1 MRNQSLHVTEK
12 LRACFFYKKRA
23 IKQNFGLGILYFEF
37 FFVPLRRICTIVYC
51 SFVLLIMT
59 KHFLHYLTNVMTHQ
73 WNDAALTDYGEN
85 HEYTFGGLATEM
97 LRLHILFEQL
107 GIKRGDKIAL
117 AGRNCANWA
126 VTYLAIT
133 AYEGVVVSIL
143 QDFTAEDINHLL
155 DHSDSDLLFVGPYV
169 WKELQH
175 QTLPKRLKAAISLE
189 EWHVLYEGEGL
200 TVTGDQLWEMVD
212 KAFQA
217 KYPHPLQP
225 EDIHFAA
232 DEKALSLINYTSGS
246 TGSPKGVMLN
256 GRSISNNIEVGMK
269 ILPVDPGQRLVSM
282 LPLAHM
288 FGQVCELL
296 YPLCSG
302 THIYFLTKAPTPSIL
317 LKALKEVQPYLVV
330 TVPLVIEKI
339 YKTKLDPTLSKWAI
353 RTFWHVP
360 GIGDLLKSR
369 VKSGLRSAFGGKLRY
384 FICGGAAMNPVVE
397 KCLMDIHFPLSIGYG
412 MTECGPL
419 IGGNPPKYFKART
432 GGVPVMNM
440 DVKIDN
446 PNEAGIGEILVKG
459 ENVMLGYYKNEEA
472 TKAAFTE
479 DGWLRTGDLGRLDRK
494 KNIYIKGRCK
504 TMFLGA
510 SGQNIYPEEI
520 EDKLNNQEAVSES
533 LIVERE
539 GKLVALVFPD
549 ETLTKRMTPEEILQ
563 IMKANLQKLNSL
575 IPSYSKVS
583 NIEVQDK
590 PFEHTPKRSIKRF
603 LYK

>member
-1 MRNQSLHVTEK
+1 
-12 LRACFFYKKRA
+12 
-23 IKQNFGLGILYFEF
+23 
-37 FFVPLRRICTIVYC
+37 
-51 SFVLLIMT
+51 MT
-59 KHFLHYLTNVMTHQ
+59 KHYLQYLTEVMSHQ
-73 WNDAALTDYGEN
+73 WNDVALTDYNED
-85 HEYTFGGLATEM
+85 HEYTFGQLATEM
-97 LRLHILFEQL
+97 LRLHVLFEQL
-107 GIKRGDKIAL
+107 GIKRGDKIAI

-126 VTYLAIT
+126 VAYLAI
-133 AYEGVVVSIL
+133 ASYEGVCVSIL
-143 QDFTAEDINHLL
+143 QDFTAEDIAHLL
-155 DHSDSDLLFVGPYV
+155 EHSDSELLFVGPYV
-169 WKELQH
+169 WNELKNQK
-175 QTLPKRLKAAISLE
+175 LPKGIKAALSLTD
-189 EWHVLYEGEGL
+189 WQPVYTKKGVNMPDGE
-200 TVTGDQLWEMVD
+200 VWEA
-212 KAFQA
+212 AFKA
-217 KYPHPLQP
+217 KYPRTIEP
-225 EDIHFAA
+225 EDVYFSA
-232 DEKALSLINYTSGS
+232 DPETLSLINYTSGS

-256 GRSISNNIEVGMK
+256 GKSLSNNVEVGMK
-269 ILPVDPGQRLVSM
+269 VLPVDPGQRLVSM

-302 THIYFLTKAPTPSIL
+302 THIYFLTKSPTPSIL
-317 LKALKEVQPYLVV
+317 LKALKDVQPYLVV

-339 YKTKLDPTLSKWAI
+339 YKKNLDPLLSKWII
-353 RTFWHVP
+353 RMFWHTP
-360 GIGDLLKSR
+360 IISSILKQR

-384 FICGGAAMNPVVE
+384 FICGGAAINPIVE

-440 DVKIDN
+440 EVKIDN

-459 ENVMLGYYKNEEA
+459 ENVMLGYYKNPEA
-472 TKAAFTE
+472 TKAAFTD
-479 DGWLRTGDLGRLDRK
+479 DGWLRTGDLGRLDKR

-520 EDKLNNQEAVSES
+520 EDKLNNQEAVGES

-549 ETLTKRMTPEEILQ
+549 ETLTKRMSLEEIQQ
-563 IMKANLQKLNSL
+563 IMRANLEKLNKL
-575 IPSYSKVS
+575 IPSYSKVA

-590 PFEHTPKRSIKRF
+590 PFEHTPKKSIKRF

>member
-1 MRNQSLHVTEK
+1 
-12 LRACFFYKKRA
+12 
-23 IKQNFGLGILYFEF
+23 
-37 FFVPLRRICTIVYC
+37 
-51 SFVLLIMT
+51 MT
-59 KHFLHYLTNVMTHQ
+59 KHYLSYLTEVMQHQ
-73 WNDAALTDYGEN
+73 WNDAALTDYNED
-85 HEYTFGGLATEM
+85 HEYTFGELAVEM
-97 LRLHILFEQL
+97 LRMHLLFEQL
-107 GIKRGDKIAL
+107 GIKPGDKIAL
-117 AGRNCANWA
+117 CGRNCANWA
-126 VTYLAIT
+126 VAYLSIA
-133 AYEGVVVSIL
+133 AYEGVCVSIL
-143 QDFTAEDINHLL
+143 QDFTAEDIAHLL
-155 DHSDSDLLFVGPYV
+155 EHSDSELLFVGPYV
-169 WKELQH
+169 WKELQN
-175 QTLPKRLKAAISLE
+175 QQMPSKIKAAVSLVD
-189 EWHVLYEGEGL
+189 WSPLYVAKKQNMPTKKDIDAL
-200 TVTGDQLWEMVD
+200 FA
-212 KAFQA
+212 K
-217 KYPHPLQP
+217 KYPHGIEP
-225 EDIHFAA
+225 EDIYFSS
-232 DEKALSLINYTSGS
+232 DPEKLSLINYTSGS

-256 GRSISNNIEVGMK
+256 GHSLSNNVEVGMK
-269 ILPVDPGQRLVSM
+269 MLPVDPGQRLVSM

-296 YPLCSG
+296 YPLSCG
-302 THIYFLTKAPTPSIL
+302 THIYFLTKSPTPSIL
-317 LKALKEVQPYLVV
+317 LKALNEVQPYLVV

-369 VKSGLRSAFGGKLRY
+369 VKSGLRNAFGGRLRY
-384 FICGGAAMNPVVE
+384 FICGGAAMNPIVE

-419 IGGNPPKYFKART
+419 IGGNPPRYFKART
-432 GGVPVMNM
+432 GGVPVMGM
-440 DVKIDN
+440 DVKIDQ

-459 ENVMLGYYKNEEA
+459 ENVMLGYYKNPEA

-479 DGWLRTGDLGRLDRK
+479 DGWLRTGDLGRLDKK

-520 EDKLNNQEAVSES
+520 EDKLNNQEAVGES

-549 ETLTKRMTPEEILQ
+549 ETLTKRMSPEEILQ
-563 IMKANLQKLNSL
+563 IMKANLAKLNSL
-575 IPSYSKVS
+575 IPSYSKVAD
-583 NIEVQDK
+583 IEVQDK

>member
-1 MRNQSLHVTEK
+1 
-12 LRACFFYKKRA
+12 
-23 IKQNFGLGILYFEF
+23 
-37 FFVPLRRICTIVYC
+37 
-51 SFVLLIMT
+51 MT
-59 KHFLHYLTNVMTHQ
+59 KHYLHHLTDVMYHQ
-73 WNDAALTDYGEN
+73 WNDPALTDFGED
-85 HEYTFGGLATEM
+85 HEYTFGQLATEM
-97 LRLHILFEQL
+97 LRLHVLFEQL

-126 VTYLAIT
+126 VAYLAIT
-133 AYEGVVVSIL
+133 SYEGVVVSIL
-143 QDFTAEDINHLL
+143 QDFTAEDIAHLL

-175 QTLPKRLKAAISLE
+175 QTLPKRLKAAISLTD
-189 EWHVLYEGEGL
+189 WSVLYKSEEL
-200 TVTGDQLWEMVD
+200 KVKSEELLEQWN

-217 KYPHPLQP
+217 KYPHGIKA

-232 DEKALSLINYTSGS
+232 DENKLALINYTSGS

-296 YPLCSG
+296 YPLCCG
-302 THIYFLTKAPTPSIL
+302 THIYFLTKSPTPSIL
-317 LKALKEVQPYLVV
+317 LKALHDVQPYLVV

-339 YKTKLDPTLSKWAI
+339 YKQKLDPTLSKWAI

-360 GIGDLLKSR
+360 GIGDFLKSR

-419 IGGNPPKYFKART
+419 IGGNPPKYFKARS
-432 GGVPVMNM
+432 GGVPVANM

-472 TKAAFTE
+472 TKAVFTE
-479 DGWLRTGDLGRLDRK
+479 DGWMRTGDLGRLDRK

-504 TMFLGA
+504 SMFLGA
-510 SGQNIYPEEI
+510 SGQKIYPEEI

-549 ETLTKRMTPEEILQ
+549 ETLTKRMSLDEIQ
-563 IMKANLQKLNSL
+563 AIMKANLEKLNKL
-575 IPSYSKVS
+575 IPSYSKVA

-590 PFEHTPKRSIKRF
+590 PFEKTPKRSIKRF

>member
-1 MRNQSLHVTEK
+1 
-12 LRACFFYKKRA
+12 
-23 IKQNFGLGILYFEF
+23 
-37 FFVPLRRICTIVYC
+37 
-51 SFVLLIMT
+51 MT
-59 KHFLHYLTNVMTHQ
+59 KHYLSYLTEVMQHQ
-73 WNDAALTDYGEN
+73 WNDAALTDYNED
-85 HEYTFGGLATEM
+85 HEYTFGELAVEM
-97 LRLHILFEQL
+97 LRMHLLFEQL
-107 GIKRGDKIAL
+107 GIKPGDKIAL
-117 AGRNCANWA
+117 CGRNCANWA
-126 VTYLAIT
+126 VAYLSIA
-133 AYEGVVVSIL
+133 AYEGVCVSIL
-143 QDFTAEDINHLL
+143 QDFTAEDIAHLL
-155 DHSDSDLLFVGPYV
+155 EHSDSEMLFVGPYV
-169 WKELQH
+169 WKELQN
-175 QTLPKRLKAAISLE
+175 QQMPSKIKAAVSLVD
-189 EWHVLYEGEGL
+189 WSPLYVAKKQNMPTKKDIDAL
-200 TVTGDQLWEMVD
+200 FA
-212 KAFQA
+212 K
-217 KYPHPLQP
+217 KYPHGIEP
-225 EDIHFAA
+225 EDIYFSANP
-232 DEKALSLINYTSGS
+232 EKLSLINYTSGS

-256 GRSISNNIEVGMK
+256 GHSLSNNVEVGMK
-269 ILPVDPGQRLVSM
+269 MLPVDPGQRLVSM

-296 YPLCSG
+296 YPLSCG
-302 THIYFLTKAPTPSIL
+302 THIYFLTKSPTPSIL
-317 LKALKEVQPYLVV
+317 LKALNEVQPYLVV

-369 VKSGLRSAFGGKLRY
+369 VKSGLRNAFGGRLRY

-440 DVKIDN
+440 DVKIDQ

-459 ENVMLGYYKNEEA
+459 ENVMLGYYKNPEA

-479 DGWLRTGDLGRLDRK
+479 DGWLRTGDLGRLDKK

-520 EDKLNNQEAVSES
+520 EDKLNNQEAVGES

-563 IMKANLQKLNSL
+563 IMKANLAKLNSL
-575 IPSYSKVS
+575 IPSYSKVAD
-583 NIEVQDK
+583 IEVQDK

>member
-1 MRNQSLHVTEK
+1 MSKKNTNFAPK
-12 LRACFFYKKRA
+12 L
-23 IKQNFGLGILYFEF
+23 G
-37 FFVPLRRICTIVYC
+37 TT
-51 SFVLLIMT
+51 MT
-59 KHFLHYLTNVMTHQ
+59 KHYLQYLTNVMEKQ
-73 WNDAALTDYGEN
+73 WNDPALTDYNEN
-85 HEYTFGGLATEM
+85 HEYTFGELAEQM
-97 LRLHILFEQL
+97 LRLQELFRTL
-107 GIKRGDKIAL
+107 GIRPGDKIAL
-117 AGRNCANWA
+117 CGRNCANWA
-126 VTYLAIT
+126 VVYLAIA
-133 AYEGVVVSIL
+133 AYEGVCVSIL
-143 QDFTAEDINHLL
+143 QDFKAEDIAHLL
-155 DHSDSDLLFVGPYV
+155 EHSDSELLFVGPYV
-169 WKELQH
+169 WKELQE
-175 QTLPKRLKAAISLE
+175 QPMPKGVKAAISLE
-189 EWHVLYEGEGL
+189 DFHTLYNAKGIDVPTQE
-200 TVTGDQLWEMVD
+200 TIDA
-212 KAFQA
+212 AFKA
-217 KYPHPLQP
+217 KYPYGLQP

-232 DEKALSLINYTSGS
+232 DPEKLSLINYTSGS

-256 GRSISNNIEVGMK
+256 GRSISNNIEVGIK

-296 YPLCSG
+296 YPLSCG
-302 THIYFLTKAPTPSIL
+302 THIYFLTKSPTPSIL

-339 YKTKLDPTLSKWAI
+339 YKKNLDPTLSKRII
-353 RTFWHVP
+353 RAFWYTP
-360 GIGDLLKSR
+360 IIGNILRAR
-369 VKSGLRSAFGGKLRY
+369 VKSALKSAFGGRLRY

-419 IGGNPPKYFKART
+419 IGGNPPKYFKARS

-459 ENVMLGYYKNEEA
+459 ENVMMGYYKNPDA

-479 DGWLRTGDLGRLDRK
+479 DGWMRTGDLGRLDRK
-494 KNIYIKGRCK
+494 RNIYLKGRNK
-504 TMFLGA
+504 TMILGA

-520 EDKLNNQEAVSES
+520 EDKLNNQEAVGES
-533 LIVERE
+533 LVIERE

-549 ETLTKRMTPEEILQ
+549 EAQTKRMSLEEIQ
-563 IMKANLQKLNSL
+563 KIMRANLEKLNSL

-583 NIEVQDK
+583 NIEVQQE
-590 PFEHTPKRSIKRF
+590 PFEKTPKKSIKRF

>member
-1 MRNQSLHVTEK
+1 MD
-12 LRACFFYKKRA
+12 
-23 IKQNFGLGILYFEF
+23 
-37 FFVPLRRICTIVYC
+37 
-51 SFVLLIMT
+51 
-59 KHFLHYLTNVMTHQ
+59 KHYLHYLTDVMQHQ
-73 WNDAALTDYGEN
+73 WNDAALTDYGEE
-85 HEYTFGGLATEM
+85 HEYTFGELATEM
-97 LRLHILFEQL
+97 LRLHALFEQL
-107 GIKRGDKIAL
+107 GLKRGDKIAL

-126 VTYLAIT
+126 VAYLSIA
-133 AYEGVVVSIL
+133 AYEGVCVSIL
-143 QDFTAEDINHLL
+143 QDFTAEDIAHLL

-169 WKELQH
+169 WKELQN
-175 QTLPKRLKAAISLE
+175 QQLPKRLKAALSLE
-189 EWHVLYEGEGL
+189 DWRVLYKGEGL
-200 TVTGDQLWEMVD
+200 KVSGEKLWKQTD
-212 KAFQA
+212 AAFKA
-217 KYPHPLQP
+217 KYPHGIQP
-225 EDIHFAA
+225 EDVHFAA
-232 DEKALSLINYTSGS
+232 DENNLALINYTSGS

-296 YPLCSG
+296 YPLCCG
-302 THIYFLTKAPTPSIL
+302 THIYFLTKSPTPSIL
-317 LKALKEVQPYLVV
+317 LKALSDVQPYLVV

-339 YKTKLDPTLSKWAI
+339 YKKNLDPLLSKWII
-353 RTFWHVP
+353 RMFWHTP
-360 GIGDLLKSR
+360 IISTILKNR
-369 VKSGLRSAFGGKLRY
+369 VKSGLRNAFGGKLRY

-440 DVKIDN
+440 DVKIDQ
-446 PNEAGIGEILVKG
+446 PNAAGIGEILVKG

-472 TKAAFTE
+472 TKAVFTE
-479 DGWLRTGDLGRLDRK
+479 DGWMRTGDLGRLDKK

-520 EDKLNNQEAVSES
+520 EDKLNNQQAVGES

-549 ETLTKRMTPEEILQ
+549 ETLTKRMSLEEVQ
-563 IMKANLQKLNSL
+563 KIMKENLEKLNHL

-590 PFEHTPKRSIKRF
+590 PFEHTPKKSIKRF

>member
-1 MRNQSLHVTEK
+1 MQK
-12 LRACFFYKKRA
+12 
-23 IKQNFGLGILYFEF
+23 
-37 FFVPLRRICTIVYC
+37 
-51 SFVLLIMT
+51 
-59 KHFLHYLTNVMTHQ
+59 HYLNYLTEVVSHQ
-73 WNDAALTDYGEN
+73 WNDTALTDYGED
-85 HEYTFGGLATEM
+85 HEYTFGEMAIEM
-97 LRLHILFEQL
+97 LRLHLLFEKL

-126 VTYLAIT
+126 VAYLAIA
-133 AYEGVVVSIL
+133 AYEGVCVSIL

-155 DHSDSDLLFVGPYV
+155 DHSDSELLFVGPYV
-169 WKELQH
+169 WKDLQS
-175 QTLPKRLKAAISLE
+175 QTMPAKLKAALSLAD
-189 EWHVLYEGEGL
+189 WSPLYVQEG
-200 TVTGDQLWEMVD
+200 VSVPD
-212 KAFQA
+212 KKELDALFKAQ
-217 KYPHPLQP
+217 YPQGVEP
-225 EDIHFAA
+225 EDISFSA
-232 DEKALSLINYTSGS
+232 DPDALSLINYTSGS

-256 GRSISNNIEVGMK
+256 GRSLSNNVEVGMK
-269 ILPVDPGQRLVSM
+269 MLPVDPGQRLVSM

-288 FGQVCELL
+288 FGQICELL

-302 THIYFLTKAPTPSIL
+302 THIFFLTKSPTPSIL
-317 LKALKEVQPYLVV
+317 LKALKDVQPYLVV

-339 YKTKLDPTLSKWAI
+339 YKKNLDPMLSKWAI
-353 RTFWHVP
+353 RAFWHVP
-360 GIGDLLKSR
+360 VIGDIIKGR
-369 VKSGLRSAFGGKLRY
+369 VKSALKSAFGGHLRY

-440 DVKIDN
+440 EVKIDE

-459 ENVMLGYYKNEEA
+459 ENVMLGYYKNPDA
-472 TKAAFTE
+472 TNAAFTE
-479 DGWLRTGDLGRLDRK
+479 DGWLRTGDLGRLDRR

-520 EDKLNNQEAVSES
+520 EDKLNNQEAVGES

-549 ETLTKRMTPEEILQ
+549 ETLTKRMSRDEIIAL
-563 IMKANLQKLNSL
+563 MKANLEKLNHL

-590 PFEHTPKRSIKRF
+590 PFEKTPKRSIKRF

>member
-1 MRNQSLHVTEK
+1 
-12 LRACFFYKKRA
+12 
-23 IKQNFGLGILYFEF
+23 
-37 FFVPLRRICTIVYC
+37 
-51 SFVLLIMT
+51 MT
-59 KHFLHYLTNVMTHQ
+59 KHYLHYLTDVMAHQ
-73 WNDAALTDYGEN
+73 WNDAALTDYGES
-85 HEYTFGGLATEM
+85 HEYTFGELAVEM
-97 LRLHILFEQL
+97 LRLHVLFEQL

-126 VTYLAIT
+126 VAYLAIT
-133 AYEGVVVSIL
+133 SYEGVVVSIL
-143 QDFTAEDINHLL
+143 QDFTAEDISHLL
-155 DHSDSDLLFVGPYV
+155 EHSDSELLFVGPYV

-175 QTLPKRLKAAISLE
+175 QQMPAKLKAALSLE
-189 EWHVLYEGEGL
+189 DWRMLYEAEKGSVPTDKEWH
-200 TVTGDQLWEMVD
+200 T
-212 KAFQA
+212 AFQS
-217 KYPHPLQP
+217 KFPRGIEP
-225 EDIHFAA
+225 EDTHFAA
-232 DEKALSLINYTSGS
+232 DENSLSLINYTSGS

-269 ILPVDPGQRLVSM
+269 ILPVEPGQRLVSM

-296 YPLCSG
+296 YPLCCG
-302 THIYFLTKAPTPSIL
+302 THIYFLTKSPTPSIL
-317 LKALKEVQPYLVV
+317 LKAMKEVQPYLVV

-339 YKTKLDPTLSKWAI
+339 YKKNLDPMLSKWAI
-353 RTFWHVP
+353 RSFWHVP
-360 GIGDLLKSR
+360 VIGDIIKGR
-369 VKSGLRSAFGGKLRY
+369 VKKGLRNAFGGKLRY
-384 FICGGAAMNPVVE
+384 FICGGAAMNPIVE

-432 GGVPVMNM
+432 GGVPVLNM
-440 DVKIDN
+440 DVKIDQ

-459 ENVMLGYYKNEEA
+459 ENVMLGYYKNPDA
-472 TKAAFTE
+472 TNAVFTE
-479 DGWLRTGDLGRLDRK
+479 DHWMRTGDLGRLDRK

-520 EDKLNNQEAVSES
+520 EDKLNNQEAVGES

-549 ETLTKRMTPEEILQ
+549 ETLTKRMSLEEIQ
-563 IMKANLQKLNSL
+563 TIMKANLQKLNNL
-575 IPSYSKVS
+575 IPSYSKVAD
-583 NIEVQDK
+583 IEVQDK
-590 PFEHTPKRSIKRF
+590 PFEKTPKRSIKRF

>member
-1 MRNQSLHVTEK
+1 MQK
-12 LRACFFYKKRA
+12 
-23 IKQNFGLGILYFEF
+23 
-37 FFVPLRRICTIVYC
+37 
-51 SFVLLIMT
+51 
-59 KHFLHYLTNVMTHQ
+59 HYLNYLTEVVSHQ
-73 WNDAALTDYGEN
+73 WNDTALTDYGED
-85 HEYTFGGLATEM
+85 HEYTFGEMAIEM
-97 LRLHILFEQL
+97 LRLHLLFEKL

-126 VTYLAIT
+126 VAYLAIA
-133 AYEGVVVSIL
+133 AYEGVCVSIL

-155 DHSDSDLLFVGPYV
+155 DHSDSELLFVGPYV
-169 WKELQH
+169 WKDLQN
-175 QTLPKRLKAAISLE
+175 QTLPAKLKAALSLAD
-189 EWHVLYEGEGL
+189 WSPLYTQEG
-200 TVTGDQLWEMVD
+200 VSVPD
-212 KAFQA
+212 KKELDALFKAQ
-217 KYPHPLQP
+217 YPQGVEP
-225 EDIHFAA
+225 EDISFSA
-232 DEKALSLINYTSGS
+232 DPDALSLINYTSGS

-256 GRSISNNIEVGMK
+256 GRSLSNNVEVGMK
-269 ILPVDPGQRLVSM
+269 MLPVDPGQRLVSM

-288 FGQVCELL
+288 FGQICELL

-302 THIYFLTKAPTPSIL
+302 THIFFLTKSPTPSIL
-317 LKALKEVQPYLVV
+317 LKALKDVQPYLVV

-339 YKTKLDPTLSKWAI
+339 YKKNLDPMLSKWAI
-353 RTFWHVP
+353 RAFWHVP
-360 GIGDLLKSR
+360 VIGDIIKGR
-369 VKSGLRSAFGGKLRY
+369 VKSALKSAFGGHLRY

-440 DVKIDN
+440 EVKIDE
-446 PNEAGIGEILVKG
+446 PNEAGIGEILIKG
-459 ENVMLGYYKNEEA
+459 ENVMLGYYKNPDA
-472 TKAAFTE
+472 TNAAFTE
-479 DGWLRTGDLGRLDRK
+479 DGWLRTGDLGRLDRR

-520 EDKLNNQEAVSES
+520 EDKLNNQEAVGES

-549 ETLTKRMTPEEILQ
+549 ETLTKRMSRDEIIAL
-563 IMKANLQKLNSL
+563 MKANLEKLNHL

-590 PFEHTPKRSIKRF
+590 PFEKTPKRSIKRF

>member
-1 MRNQSLHVTEK
+1 M
-12 LRACFFYKKRA
+12 
-23 IKQNFGLGILYFEF
+23 QNHY
-37 FFVPLRRICTIVYC
+37 
-51 SFVLLIMT
+51 
-59 KHFLHYLTNVMTHQ
+59 LHYLTNVMSHQ
-73 WNDAALTDYGEN
+73 WSDPALTDYGED
-85 HEYTFGGLATEM
+85 HEYSFGGLAVEM
-97 LRLHILFEQL
+97 LRLHTLFEQL

-126 VTYLAIT
+126 VAYLAVA

-143 QDFTAEDINHLL
+143 QDFTAEDIAHLL
-155 DHSDSDLLFVGPYV
+155 DHSDSEMLFVGPYV
-169 WKELQH
+169 WKELQK
-175 QTLPKRLKAAISLE
+175 QTMPARLKAAISLE
-189 EWHVLYEGEGL
+189 DWEILYHNEKTKVPSTEEL
-200 TVTGDQLWEMVD
+200 ET
-212 KAFQA
+212 AFQA
-217 KYPHPLQP
+217 KYPHGVEP
-225 EDIHFAA
+225 ENVHFSA
-232 DEKALSLINYTSGS
+232 DPDALALINYTSGS

-256 GRSISNNIEVGMK
+256 GRAISNNIEIGMK

-302 THIYFLTKAPTPSIL
+302 THIYFLTKSPTPSIL
-317 LKALKEVQPYLVV
+317 LKALKDVQPYLVV

-339 YKTKLDPTLSKWAI
+339 YKKNLDPMLSKWVI
-353 RTFWHVP
+353 RMFWHTP
-360 GIGDLLKSR
+360 IIGAILKSR
-369 VKSGLRSAFGGKLRY
+369 VKSGLRNAFGGKLRY
-384 FICGGAAMNPVVE
+384 FICGGAAINPIVE

-412 MTECGPL
+412 MTECAPL
-419 IGGNPPKYFKART
+419 IGGNPPKYFKARS
-432 GGVPVMNM
+432 GGAPVMNM
-440 DVKIDN
+440 EVKIDN

-459 ENVMLGYYKNEEA
+459 ENVMMGYYKNPEA
-472 TKAAFTE
+472 TKAVFTE
-479 DGWLRTGDLGRLDRK
+479 DGWMRTGDLGRLDKK

-520 EDKLNNQEAVSES
+520 EDKLNNQEAVGES

-539 GKLVALVFPD
+539 GKLIALVFPD
-549 ETLTKRMTPEEILQ
+549 ETLTKRMTLDEIQ
-563 IMKANLQKLNSL
+563 AIMKANLEKLNHL

-590 PFEHTPKRSIKRF
+590 PFEKTPKKSIKRF

>member
-1 MRNQSLHVTEK
+1 M
-12 LRACFFYKKRA
+12 
-23 IKQNFGLGILYFEF
+23 QNHY
-37 FFVPLRRICTIVYC
+37 
-51 SFVLLIMT
+51 
-59 KHFLHYLTNVMTHQ
+59 LHYLTNVMSHQ
-73 WNDAALTDYGEN
+73 WSDPALTDYGED
-85 HEYTFGGLATEM
+85 HEYSFGGLAVEM
-97 LRLHILFEQL
+97 LRLHTLFEQL

-126 VTYLAIT
+126 VAYLAVA

-143 QDFTAEDINHLL
+143 QDFTAEDIAHLL
-155 DHSDSDLLFVGPYV
+155 DHSDSEMLFVGPYV
-169 WKELQH
+169 WKELQK
-175 QTLPKRLKAAISLE
+175 QTMPARLKAAISLE
-189 EWHVLYEGEGL
+189 DWEILYHNEKTNVPSTEEL
-200 TVTGDQLWEMVD
+200 ET
-212 KAFQA
+212 AFQA
-217 KYPHPLQP
+217 KYPHGVEP
-225 EDIHFAA
+225 ENVHFSA
-232 DEKALSLINYTSGS
+232 DPDALSLINYTSGS

-256 GRSISNNIEVGMK
+256 GRAISNNIEIGMK

-302 THIYFLTKAPTPSIL
+302 THIYFLTKSPTPSIL
-317 LKALKEVQPYLVV
+317 LKALKDVQPYLVV

-339 YKTKLDPTLSKWAI
+339 YKKNLDPMLSKWVI
-353 RTFWHVP
+353 RMFWHTP
-360 GIGDLLKSR
+360 IIGDILKSR
-369 VKSGLRSAFGGKLRY
+369 VKSGLRNAFGGKLRY
-384 FICGGAAMNPVVE
+384 FICGGAAINPIVE

-412 MTECGPL
+412 MTECAPL
-419 IGGNPPKYFKART
+419 IGGNPPKYFKARS
-432 GGVPVMNM
+432 GGAPVMNM
-440 DVKIDN
+440 EVKIDN

-459 ENVMLGYYKNEEA
+459 ENVMMGYYKNPEA
-472 TKAAFTE
+472 TKAVFTE
-479 DGWLRTGDLGRLDRK
+479 DGWMRTGDLGRLDKK

-520 EDKLNNQEAVSES
+520 EDKLNNQEAVGES

-539 GKLVALVFPD
+539 GKLIALVFPD
-549 ETLTKRMTPEEILQ
+549 ETLTKRMTLDEIQ
-563 IMKANLQKLNSL
+563 AIMKANLEKLNHL

-590 PFEHTPKRSIKRF
+590 PFEKTPKKSIKRF

>member
-1 MRNQSLHVTEK
+1 
-12 LRACFFYKKRA
+12 
-23 IKQNFGLGILYFEF
+23 
-37 FFVPLRRICTIVYC
+37 
-51 SFVLLIMT
+51 MT
-59 KHFLHYLTNVMTHQ
+59 KHYLQYLTDVMSHQ
-73 WNDAALTDYGEN
+73 WNDSALTDYGEA
-85 HEYTFGGLATEM
+85 HSYTFGELAVAM
-97 LRLHILFEQL
+97 LRLHELFRLL
-107 GIKRGDKIAL
+107 GIQRGDKIAL

-126 VTYLAIT
+126 VAYLAI
-133 AYEGVVVSIL
+133 ASYEGVCVSIL
-143 QDFTAEDINHLL
+143 QDFTAEDIAHLL
-155 DHSDSDLLFVGPYV
+155 EHSDSEMLFVGPYV

-175 QTLPKRLKAAISLE
+175 QTMPEGLKAVVSLE
-189 EWHVLYEGEGL
+189 EWRPLYSKAEGE
-200 TVTGDQLWEMVD
+200 TEA
-212 KAFQA
+212 AFA
-217 KYPHPLQP
+217 AWDEVFKNKHPQGIEP

-232 DEKALSLINYTSGS
+232 DPEKLCLINYTSGS

-256 GRSISNNIEVGMK
+256 GRSLSNNVEVGMK
-269 ILPVDPGQRLVSM
+269 MLPVDPGQRLVSM

-288 FGQVCELL
+288 FGQICELL

-302 THIYFLTKAPTPSIL
+302 THIYFLTKSPTPSIL
-317 LKALKEVQPYLVV
+317 LKALKDVQPYLVV

-339 YKTKLDPTLSKWAI
+339 YKKNLDPTLSKWAI
-353 RTFWHVP
+353 RTLWHTP
-360 GIGDLLKSR
+360 IIGDILKR
-369 VKSGLRSAFGGKLRY
+369 HVKSSLKNAFGGQLRY

-419 IGGNPPKYFKART
+419 IGGNPPKYFKARS

-440 DVKIDN
+440 EVKIDR
-446 PNEAGIGEILVKG
+446 PNNAGIGEILVRG

-479 DGWLRTGDLGRLDRK
+479 DGWMRTGDLGRLDKK
-494 KNIYIKGRCK
+494 KNIYIKGRSK

-510 SGQNIYPEEI
+510 SGQNIYPEDI
-520 EDKLNNQEAVSES
+520 EDKLNNQEAVGES

-549 ETLTKRMTPEEILQ
+549 ETLTKRMTFEEIQQ
-563 IMKANLQKLNSL
+563 IMRANLEKLNSL
-575 IPSYSKVS
+575 IPSYSKVA

-590 PFEHTPKRSIKRF
+590 PFEKTPKKSIKRF

>member
-1 MRNQSLHVTEK
+1 
-12 LRACFFYKKRA
+12 
-23 IKQNFGLGILYFEF
+23 
-37 FFVPLRRICTIVYC
+37 
-51 SFVLLIMT
+51 MT
-59 KHFLHYLTNVMTHQ
+59 KHYLNYLTEVMQHQ
-73 WNDAALTDYGEN
+73 WNDAALTDYNED
-85 HEYTFGGLATEM
+85 HEYTFGGLAVEM
-97 LRLHILFEQL
+97 LRLHLLFEQM

-117 AGRNCANWA
+117 CGRNCANWA
-126 VTYLAIT
+126 VAYLAIA
-133 AYEGVVVSIL
+133 AYEGVCVSIL
-143 QDFTAEDINHLL
+143 QDFTAEDITHLL
-155 DHSDSDLLFVGPYV
+155 EHSDSEFLFVGPYV
-169 WKELQH
+169 WKDLQL
-175 QTLPKRLKAAISLE
+175 QQMPPKMKAVLSLV
-189 EWHVLYEGEGL
+189 EWQPLYEAKGQHVPNKEEI
-200 TVTGDQLWEMVD
+200 DQLF
-212 KAFQA
+212 KA
-217 KYPHPLQP
+217 KYKHEIAA
-225 EDIHFAA
+225 EDIYFSA
-232 DEKALSLINYTSGS
+232 DPEPVSLINYTSGS
-246 TGSPKGVMLN
+246 TGHPKGVMLN
-256 GRSISNNIEVGMK
+256 GRSLSNNVEVGMK
-269 ILPVDPGQRLVSM
+269 MLPVDPGQRLVSM

-296 YPLCSG
+296 YPLSSG
-302 THIYFLTKAPTPSIL
+302 THIYFLTKSPTPSIL
-317 LKALKEVQPYLVV
+317 LKALNDVQPYLVV

-369 VKSGLRSAFGGKLRY
+369 VKSGLRNAFGGKLRY

-440 DVKIDN
+440 DVKIDQ

-479 DGWLRTGDLGRLDRK
+479 DGWLRTGDLGRLDKK

-520 EDKLNNQEAVSES
+520 EDKLNNQEAVGES

-549 ETLTKRMTPEEILQ
+549 ETLTKRMTLEEIQAL
-563 IMKANLQKLNSL
+563 MKANLQKLNSL
-575 IPSYSKVS
+575 IPSYSKVAD
-583 NIEVQDK
+583 IEVQEK

>member
-1 MRNQSLHVTEK
+1 MS
-12 LRACFFYKKRA
+12 KKSSTFAPQRCEDK
-23 IKQNFGLGILYFEF
+23 IGLN
-37 FFVPLRRICTIVYC
+37 
-51 SFVLLIMT
+51 MT
-59 KHFLHYLTNVMTHQ
+59 KHFLQYLTEVMSHQ
-73 WNDAALTDYGEN
+73 WNDAALTDYNED
-85 HEYTFGGLATEM
+85 HEYTFGELATEM
-97 LRLHILFEQL
+97 VRLHMLFEQL
-107 GIKRGDKIAL
+107 GLKRGDKIAL
-117 AGRNCANWA
+117 CGRNCANWA
-126 VTYLAIT
+126 VAYLAIA
-133 AYEGVVVSIL
+133 AYEGVCVSIL
-143 QDFTAEDINHLL
+143 QDFTANDVAHLL
-155 DHSDSDLLFVGPYV
+155 DHSDSELLFVGPYV
-169 WKELQH
+169 WKDLQH
-175 QTLPKRLKAAISLE
+175 QKLPAKLKAVVSLE
-189 EWHVLYEGEGL
+189 NWYILYKGEQL
-200 TVTGDQLWEMVD
+200 AKSNEELWEAV
-212 KAFQA
+212 AEVFET
-217 KYPHPLQP
+217 KYPHGIEAEDVYFSADP
-225 EDIHFAA
+225 EP
-232 DEKALSLINYTSGS
+232 LSLINYTSGS

-256 GRSISNNIEVGMK
+256 GRSLSNNVEVGMK
-269 ILPVDPGQRLVSM
+269 MLPVDPGQRLVSM

-302 THIYFLTKAPTPSIL
+302 THIYFLTKSPTPSIL
-317 LKALKEVQPYLVV
+317 LKALDEVQPYLVV

-339 YKTKLDPTLSKWAI
+339 YKTKLDPLLSKWAI
-353 RTFWHVP
+353 RMFWHTP
-360 GIGDLLKSR
+360 GIGAILKSR
-369 VKSGLRSAFGGKLRY
+369 VKTGLRKAFGGKLRY

-419 IGGNPPKYFKART
+419 IGGNPPRYFKARS

-440 DVKIDN
+440 DVKIDE
-446 PNEAGIGEILVKG
+446 PNKAGIGEILVKG
-459 ENVMLGYYKNEEA
+459 ENVMLGYYKNPKA

-479 DGWLRTGDLGRLDRK
+479 DGWLRTGDLGRLDRH

-520 EDKLNNQEAVSES
+520 EDKLNNQEAVGES

-549 ETLTKRMTPEEILQ
+549 ETLTKRMTIEQ
-563 IMKANLQKLNSL
+563 IQAIMMANLQKLNSL

-590 PFEHTPKRSIKRF
+590 PFEKTPKRSIKRF

>member
-1 MRNQSLHVTEK
+1 
-12 LRACFFYKKRA
+12 
-23 IKQNFGLGILYFEF
+23 
-37 FFVPLRRICTIVYC
+37 
-51 SFVLLIMT
+51 MT
-59 KHFLHYLTNVMTHQ
+59 KHYLNYLTEVMNHQ
-73 WNDAALTDYGEN
+73 WNDAALTDYNEN
-85 HEYTFGGLATEM
+85 HEYTFGELAIEM
-97 LRLHILFEQL
+97 LRLHMLFEQM
-107 GIKRGDKIAL
+107 GIKPGDKIAL

-126 VTYLAIT
+126 VAYLAIA
-133 AYEGVVVSIL
+133 AYEGVCVSIL
-143 QDFTAEDINHLL
+143 QDFTAEDISHLL
-155 DHSDSDLLFVGPYV
+155 EHSDSELLFVGPYV

-175 QTLPKRLKAAISLE
+175 QTLPAKLKAALSLE
-189 EWHVLYEGEGL
+189 DWRTLYTAKGQDVPTKEHI
-200 TVTGDQLWEMVD
+200 D
-212 KAFQA
+212 KLFKT
-217 KYPHPLQP
+217 KYPQGIEP
-225 EDIHFAA
+225 EDIYFSA
-232 DEKALSLINYTSGS
+232 DVQKLSLINYTSGS

-256 GRSISNNIEVGMK
+256 GRSISNNIEIGMK
-269 ILPVDPGQRLVSM
+269 ILPVEPGQRLVSM

-296 YPLCSG
+296 YPLCAG
-302 THIYFLTKAPTPSIL
+302 THIYFLTKSPTPSIL
-317 LKALKEVQPYLVV
+317 LKALDEVQPYLVV

-339 YKTKLDPTLSKWAI
+339 YKTKLDPMLSKRVI
-353 RTFWHVP
+353 RAFWHTP
-360 GIGDLLKSR
+360 IISSILKSR
-369 VKSGLRSAFGGKLRY
+369 VKSGLRKAFGGKLRY
-384 FICGGAAMNPVVE
+384 FICGGAAMNPIVE

-432 GGVPVMNM
+432 GGVPVMGM

-459 ENVMLGYYKNEEA
+459 ENVMLGYYKNPDA
-472 TKAAFTE
+472 TNAAFTE
-479 DGWLRTGDLGRLDRK
+479 DGWLRTGDLGRLDKK

-520 EDKLNNQEAVSES
+520 EDKLNNQEAVGES

-549 ETLTKRMTPEEILQ
+549 ETLTKRMSLEQ
-563 IMKANLQKLNSL
+563 IQELMKANLAKLNSL

-583 NIEVQDK
+583 NIEVQEK
-590 PFEHTPKRSIKRF
+590 PFEKTPKRSIKRF

>member
-1 MRNQSLHVTEK
+1 M
-12 LRACFFYKKRA
+12 A
-23 IKQNFGLGILYFEF
+23 
-37 FFVPLRRICTIVYC
+37 
-51 SFVLLIMT
+51 
-59 KHFLHYLTNVMTHQ
+59 KHYLHYLTDVMEHQ

-85 HEYTFGGLATEM
+85 HEYTFGELAVEM
-97 LRLHILFEQL
+97 LRLHVLFEQL

-126 VTYLAIT
+126 VAYLAIT
-133 AYEGVVVSIL
+133 SYEGVVVSIL
-143 QDFTAEDINHLL
+143 QDFTAEDISHLL
-155 DHSDSDLLFVGPYV
+155 EHSDSELLFVGPYV

-175 QTLPKRLKAAISLE
+175 QQMPAKLKAALSLE
-189 EWHVLYEGEGL
+189 DWRMLYEAEKGSVP
-200 TVTGDQLWEMVD
+200 TD
-212 KAFQA
+212 KMWHTAFQS
-217 KYPHPLQP
+217 KFPRGVEP

-232 DEKALSLINYTSGS
+232 DENSLSLINYTSGS

-269 ILPVDPGQRLVSM
+269 ILPVEPGQRLVSM

-296 YPLCSG
+296 YPLCCG
-302 THIYFLTKAPTPSIL
+302 THIYFLTKSPTPSIL
-317 LKALKEVQPYLVV
+317 LKAMKEVQPYLVV

-339 YKTKLDPTLSKWAI
+339 YKKNLDPMLSKWAI
-353 RTFWHVP
+353 RSFWHVP
-360 GIGDLLKSR
+360 VIGDIIKGR
-369 VKSGLRSAFGGKLRY
+369 VKKGLRNAFGGKLRY
-384 FICGGAAMNPVVE
+384 FICGGAAMNPIVE

-432 GGVPVMNM
+432 GGVPVLNM
-440 DVKIDN
+440 DVKIDQ

-459 ENVMLGYYKNEEA
+459 ENVMLGYYKNPDA
-472 TKAAFTE
+472 TNAVFTE
-479 DGWLRTGDLGRLDRK
+479 DHWMRTGDLGRLDRK

-520 EDKLNNQEAVSES
+520 EDKLNNQEAVGES

-549 ETLTKRMTPEEILQ
+549 ETLTKRMSLEEIQ
-563 IMKANLQKLNSL
+563 TIMKANLEKLNKL
-575 IPSYSKVS
+575 IPSYSKVA

-590 PFEHTPKRSIKRF
+590 PFEKTPKRSIKRF

>member
-1 MRNQSLHVTEK
+1 MQK
-12 LRACFFYKKRA
+12 
-23 IKQNFGLGILYFEF
+23 
-37 FFVPLRRICTIVYC
+37 
-51 SFVLLIMT
+51 
-59 KHFLHYLTNVMTHQ
+59 HYLNYLTEVVSHQ
-73 WNDAALTDYGEN
+73 WNDTALTDYGED
-85 HEYTFGGLATEM
+85 HEYTFGEMAIEM
-97 LRLHILFEQL
+97 LRLHLLFEKL

-126 VTYLAIT
+126 VAYLAIA
-133 AYEGVVVSIL
+133 AYEGVCVSIL

-155 DHSDSDLLFVGPYV
+155 DHSDSELLFVGPYV
-169 WKELQH
+169 WKDLQN
-175 QTLPKRLKAAISLE
+175 QTMPAKLKAALSLSD
-189 EWHVLYEGEGL
+189 WSPLYTQEG
-200 TVTGDQLWEMVD
+200 VSVPD
-212 KAFQA
+212 KKELDALFKAQ
-217 KYPHPLQP
+217 YPQGVEP
-225 EDIHFAA
+225 EDISFSA
-232 DEKALSLINYTSGS
+232 DPDALSLINYTSGS

-256 GRSISNNIEVGMK
+256 GRSLSNNVEVGMK
-269 ILPVDPGQRLVSM
+269 MLPVDPGQRLVSM

-288 FGQVCELL
+288 FGQICELL

-302 THIYFLTKAPTPSIL
+302 THIFFLTKSPTPSIL
-317 LKALKEVQPYLVV
+317 LKALKDVQPYLVV

-339 YKTKLDPTLSKWAI
+339 YKKNLDPMLSKWAI
-353 RTFWHVP
+353 RAFWHVP
-360 GIGDLLKSR
+360 VIGDIIKGR
-369 VKSGLRSAFGGKLRY
+369 VKSALKSAFGGHLRY

-440 DVKIDN
+440 EVKIDE

-459 ENVMLGYYKNEEA
+459 ENVMLGYYKNPDA
-472 TKAAFTE
+472 TNAAFTE
-479 DGWLRTGDLGRLDRK
+479 DGWLRTGDLGRLDRR

-520 EDKLNNQEAVSES
+520 EDKLNNQEAVGES

-549 ETLTKRMTPEEILQ
+549 ETLTKRMSRDEIIAL
-563 IMKANLQKLNSL
+563 MKANLEKLNHL

-590 PFEHTPKRSIKRF
+590 PFEKTPKRSIKRF

>member
-1 MRNQSLHVTEK
+1 
-12 LRACFFYKKRA
+12 
-23 IKQNFGLGILYFEF
+23 
-37 FFVPLRRICTIVYC
+37 
-51 SFVLLIMT
+51 MT
-59 KHFLHYLTNVMTHQ
+59 KHYLRYLTEVMEHQ

-85 HEYTFGGLATEM
+85 HEYTFGELAKEM
-97 LRLHILFEQL
+97 LRLHVLFEQL
-107 GIKRGDKIAL
+107 GLKKGSKIAL

-126 VTYLAIT
+126 VSYLSIAS
-133 AYEGVVVSIL
+133 YEAVCVSIL
-143 QDFTAEDINHLL
+143 QDFRPEDIVHLL
-155 DHSDSDLLFVGPYV
+155 EHSDSELLFVGPYV
-169 WKELQH
+169 WHEIEKMNAEPNH
-175 QTLPKRLKAAISLE
+175 PSFPKGLKAAVSLE
-189 EWHVLYEGEGL
+189 DFRPLYIAEG
-200 TVTGDQLWEMVD
+200 VTMPDDETIN

-217 KYPHPLQP
+217 KYPHELQP
-225 EDIHFAA
+225 EDIYFAA
-232 DEKALSLINYTSGS
+232 DPDALSLINYTSGS

-256 GRSISNNIEVGMK
+256 GRSISNNVEVGMK
-269 ILPVDPGQRLVSM
+269 MLPVDPGQRLVSM

-302 THIYFLTKAPTPSIL
+302 THIYFLTKSPTPSIL
-317 LKALKEVQPYLVV
+317 LKALKDVQPYLVV

-339 YKTKLDPTLSKWAI
+339 YKKNLDPMLSKWAI

-360 GIGDLLKSR
+360 GIGDLIKGR
-369 VKSGLRSAFGGKLRY
+369 VKSGLRNAFGGKLRY

-419 IGGNPPKYFKART
+419 IGGNPPKYFKARS

-440 DVKIDN
+440 EVKIDE
-446 PNEAGIGEILVKG
+446 PNKAGIGEILVRG
-459 ENVMLGYYKNEEA
+459 ENVMLGYYKNPEA
-472 TKAAFTE
+472 TKAVFTE
-479 DGWLRTGDLGRLDRK
+479 DGWMRTGDLGRMDRK
-494 KNIYIKGRCK
+494 QNIFIKGRSK
-504 TMFLGA
+504 TMILGA

-520 EDKLNNQEAVSES
+520 EDKLNNQEAVGES
-533 LIVERE
+533 LVIERE

-563 IMKANLQKLNSL
+563 IMRANLEKLNNL

-590 PFEHTPKRSIKRF
+590 PFEKTPKRSIKRF

>member
-1 MRNQSLHVTEK
+1 M
-12 LRACFFYKKRA
+12 
-23 IKQNFGLGILYFEF
+23 QNHY
-37 FFVPLRRICTIVYC
+37 
-51 SFVLLIMT
+51 
-59 KHFLHYLTNVMTHQ
+59 LHYLTNVIEHQ
-73 WNDAALTDYGEN
+73 WNDPALTDYGED
-85 HEYTFGGLATEM
+85 HEYTFGQLATEM
-97 LRLHILFEQL
+97 LRLQCLFEEL
-107 GIKRGDKIAL
+107 GIKPGGKIAL
-117 AGRNCANWA
+117 CGRNCANWA
-126 VTYLAIT
+126 VAYLSIA
-133 AYEGVVVSIL
+133 AYEGVCVSIL
-143 QDFTAEDINHLL
+143 QDFTSQDVAHLL
-155 DHSDSDLLFVGPYV
+155 EHSDAEMLFVGPYV
-169 WKELQH
+169 WKDLQH
-175 QTLPKRLKAAISLE
+175 EQLPAGVKAAISLE
-189 EWHVLYEGEGL
+189 DWRPLYISQKIKLKSEKLQEA
-200 TVTGDQLWEMVD
+200 VD
-212 KAFQA
+212 KAFKT
-217 KYPHPLQP
+217 KYPYAFQP

-232 DEKALSLINYTSGS
+232 DPEKLSLINYTSGS

-256 GRSISNNIEVGMK
+256 GRSISNNIEIGFKM
-269 ILPVDPGQRLVSM
+269 LPVDPGQRLVSM

-302 THIYFLTKAPTPSIL
+302 THIYFLTKSPTPSIL
-317 LKALKEVQPYLVV
+317 LKALSDVQPYLVV

-339 YKTKLDPTLSKWAI
+339 YKKNLDPLLSKWVI
-353 RTFWHVP
+353 RMFWHTP
-360 GIGDLLKSR
+360 IISSILKSR
-369 VKSGLRSAFGGKLRY
+369 VKSGLRNAFGGKLRY
-384 FICGGAAMNPVVE
+384 FICGGAAMNPIVE

-459 ENVMLGYYKNEEA
+459 ENVMLGYYKNPEA

-479 DGWLRTGDLGRLDRK
+479 DGWMRTGDLGKMDK
-494 KNIYIKGRCK
+494 KRNIYLKGRNK
-504 TMFLGA
+504 TMILGA

-520 EDKLNNQEAVSES
+520 EDKLNNQEAVGES
-533 LIVERE
+533 LVIERE

-549 ETLTKRMTPEEILQ
+549 ETLTKRMTFEEIQAL
-563 IMKANLQKLNSL
+563 MKANLEKLNHL

-590 PFEHTPKRSIKRF
+590 PFEKTPKRSIKRF

>member
-1 MRNQSLHVTEK
+1 M
-12 LRACFFYKKRA
+12 KR
-23 IKQNFGLGILYFEF
+23 
-37 FFVPLRRICTIVYC
+37 
-51 SFVLLIMT
+51 
-59 KHFLHYLTNVMTHQ
+59 HYLNYLTDVMSHQ
-73 WNDAALTDYGEN
+73 WNDTALTDYNEN
-85 HEYTFGGLATEM
+85 HEYTFGELAIEM
-97 LRLHILFEQL
+97 LRLHVLFEQL

-126 VTYLAIT
+126 VAYLSIAS
-133 AYEGVVVSIL
+133 YEGVCVSIL
-143 QDFTAEDINHLL
+143 QDFTAEDIAHLL
-155 DHSDSDLLFVGPYV
+155 EHSDSELLFVGPYV
-169 WKELQH
+169 WKDLQH
-175 QTLPKRLKAAISLE
+175 QTLPTKLKAALSLE
-189 EWHVLYEGEGL
+189 DWRPLYCAEG
-200 TVTGDQLWEMVD
+200 VD
-212 KAFQA
+212 MPDNKTWDSLFKA
-217 KYPHPLQP
+217 KYPHSIEP
-225 EDIHFAA
+225 EDVYFSA
-232 DEKALSLINYTSGS
+232 DPETLSLINYTSGS

-256 GRSISNNIEVGMK
+256 GRSLSNNVEIGMR

-296 YPLCSG
+296 YPLCAG
-302 THIYFLTKAPTPSIL
+302 THIYFLTKSPTPSIL
-317 LKALKEVQPYLVV
+317 LKALNDVQPYLVV

-353 RTFWHVP
+353 RMFWHTP
-360 GIGDLLKSR
+360 GIGAILKAR
-369 VKSGLRSAFGGKLRY
+369 VKSGLRKAFGGKLRY

-432 GGVPVMNM
+432 GGVPVDNM
-440 DVKIDN
+440 DVMIDN
-446 PNEAGIGEILVKG
+446 PNQAGIGEILVKG
-459 ENVMLGYYKNEEA
+459 ENVMMGYYKNPDA
-472 TKAAFTE
+472 TNAAFTE
-479 DGWLRTGDLGRLDRK
+479 DGWLRTGDLGRLDKK

-520 EDKLNNQEAVSES
+520 EDKLNNQEAVGES

-549 ETLTKRMTPEEILQ
+549 ETLTKRMSFEEIQ
-563 IMKANLQKLNSL
+563 AIMRANLEKLNSL
-575 IPSYSKVS
+575 IPSYSRVA

-590 PFEHTPKRSIKRF
+590 PFEKTPKRSIKRF

>member
-1 MRNQSLHVTEK
+1 
-12 LRACFFYKKRA
+12 
-23 IKQNFGLGILYFEF
+23 
-37 FFVPLRRICTIVYC
+37 
-51 SFVLLIMT
+51 MT
-59 KHFLHYLTNVMTHQ
+59 KHYLNYLTEVMQHQ
-73 WNDAALTDYGEN
+73 WNDAALTDYNED
-85 HEYTFGGLATEM
+85 HEYTFGELAVEM
-97 LRLHILFEQL
+97 LRMHLLFEQL
-107 GIKRGDKIAL
+107 GIKPGDKIAL
-117 AGRNCANWA
+117 CGRNCANWA
-126 VTYLAIT
+126 VTYLSIA
-133 AYEGVVVSIL
+133 AYEGVCVSIL
-143 QDFTAEDINHLL
+143 QDFTAEDIAHLL
-155 DHSDSDLLFVGPYV
+155 EHSDSEMLFVGPYV
-169 WKELQH
+169 WKELQN
-175 QTLPKRLKAAISLE
+175 QQMPSKIKAAVSLVD
-189 EWHVLYEGEGL
+189 WSPLYVAKKQNMPTKKDIDAL
-200 TVTGDQLWEMVD
+200 FA
-212 KAFQA
+212 K
-217 KYPHPLQP
+217 KYPHGIEP
-225 EDIHFAA
+225 EDIYFSA
-232 DEKALSLINYTSGS
+232 DPEKLSLINYTSGS

-256 GRSISNNIEVGMK
+256 GHSLSNNVEVGMK
-269 ILPVDPGQRLVSM
+269 MLPVDPGQRLVSM

-288 FGQVCELL
+288 FGQICELL
-296 YPLCSG
+296 YPLSCG
-302 THIYFLTKAPTPSIL
+302 THIYFLTKSPTPSIL
-317 LKALKEVQPYLVV
+317 LKALNEVQPYLVV

-369 VKSGLRSAFGGKLRY
+369 VKSGLRNAFGGRLRY
-384 FICGGAAMNPVVE
+384 FICGGAAMNPIVE

-419 IGGNPPKYFKART
+419 IGGNPPRYFKART
-432 GGVPVMNM
+432 GGVPVMGM
-440 DVKIDN
+440 DVKIDQ

-459 ENVMLGYYKNEEA
+459 ENVMLGYYKNPEA

-479 DGWLRTGDLGRLDRK
+479 DGWLRTGDLGRLDKK

-520 EDKLNNQEAVSES
+520 EDKLNNQEAVGES

-563 IMKANLQKLNSL
+563 IMKANLAKLNSL
-575 IPSYSKVS
+575 IPSYSKVAD
-583 NIEVQDK
+583 IEVQDK